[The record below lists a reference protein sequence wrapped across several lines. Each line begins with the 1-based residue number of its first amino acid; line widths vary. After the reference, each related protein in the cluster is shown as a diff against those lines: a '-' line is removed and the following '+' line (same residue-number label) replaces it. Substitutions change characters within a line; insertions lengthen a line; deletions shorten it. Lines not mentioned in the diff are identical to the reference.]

1 MRIRCSESGRGRSS
15 RGSEEPN
22 RLGHTRE
29 NLLRVL
35 TRTIGAGQGLLEE
48 CPFSAPYLHRE
59 LIMAGLTQ
67 KSYRNRM
74 QPLAAVAIALA
85 VAACGAAAGTGSPP
99 ADNQEAAVTP
109 PTENGPVAY
118 ATFAGGCFWCMEG
131 PFEAL
136 DGVKSAVSGY
146 TAGEVDEPTYEQ
158 VSRGG
163 TGHTEAVR
171 ITYDPAKVGY
181 AQLLDVFW
189 RNIDPTDGGGQFAD
203 RGSQY
208 RTGIYYHDE
217 KQKALAEESKAA
229 LAASGKF
236 SDPIVTEIEPVG
248 EFYVAEEYHQD
259 YYRKQKVRYE
269 RYKVGSGRAGYLK
282 KTWGDEPNVGAG
294 LAPARGGEDRVS
306 RTYTKP
312 SDEELRAMLTPLQY
326 EVTQNEGTERA
337 FANEYWDNKRDG
349 IYVDVVSGEPLFS
362 STHKYKSGTG
372 WPSFWQPLVPE
383 NVVEKQDRKLFI
395 TRTEI
400 RSKHADSHVGHV
412 FDDGPAPTGKRYCMN
427 SAAMRFIPAEE
438 LEAEGYGEFSS
449 LFE

>member
-1 MRIRCSESGRGRSS
+1 MTARKEKFGRQRSVT
-15 RGSEEPN
+15 
-22 RLGHTRE
+22 LG
-29 NLLRVL
+29 
-35 TRTIGAGQGLLEE
+35 G
-48 CPFSAPYLHRE
+48 
-59 LIMAGLTQ
+59 
-67 KSYRNRM
+67 
-74 QPLAAVAIALA
+74 LAAALTL
-85 VAACGAAAGTGSPP
+85 VACGAAAGTGSPP
-99 ADNQEAAVTP
+99 TANNEESAVTLS
-109 PTENGPVAY
+109 TENGPVAH

-136 DGVKSAVSGY
+136 DGVHSAVAGY
-146 TAGEVDEPTYEQ
+146 TAGEVEDPSYEQ

-171 ITYDPAKVGY
+171 ITYDPEKVSY
-181 AQLLDVFW
+181 QQLLDVFW

-217 KQKALAEESKAA
+217 EQKRLAEESKAE

-236 SDPIVTEIEPVG
+236 ADPIVTEIEPVG
-248 EFYVAEEYHQD
+248 EFYVAEDYHQD
-259 YYRKQKVRYE
+259 YYKKQKARYE
-269 RYKVGSGRAGYLK
+269 RYKVGSGRGGYLK
-282 KTWGDEPNVGAG
+282 KTWGDEPAVGAG
-294 LAPARGGEDRVS
+294 LGPPEGSSESSPQATGSQARKYS
-306 RTYTKP
+306 KP

-326 EVTQNEGTERA
+326 EVTQNESTERP
-337 FANEYWDNKRDG
+337 FTNEYWDNKRDG

-362 STHKYKSGTG
+362 SAHKYKSGTG

-383 NVVEKQDRKLFI
+383 NVVEKPDRKLFV

-427 SAAMRFIPAEE
+427 SAAMRFIPAED
-438 LEAEGYGEFSS
+438 LEAEGYGEFVS
-449 LFE
+449 LFEE